1 MKIVVIGGG
10 PGGRTA
16 AIEAAE
22 IGEEVTLIENNKI
35 GGKCLNEACM
45 VVCGFNDVAKF
56 VRSAEN
62 FNELGITDLKPE
74 INFKNVTDGIKRTT
88 GKIRHVLTDETQQ
101 TGVKIVMGTAKLN
114 EGFVSVDGKN
124 YSYDKLIIA
133 TGSRALIPDVP
144 GAETARTYKDM
155 LKIRKIPEKMIII
168 GGGTISAEFAGVFS
182 ALGSKV
188 YVLCRSR
195 FLKMLDDD
203 TRSYVAQKL
212 LKGVEIHENVEV
224 TEIRPES
231 VSTEEGDMNSMV
243 LLATGMVPNSE
254 LAAHLVD
261 TGSKGEILVNK
272 RMETS
277 HENVYAAGDVVGG
290 IMSTPVSRMEGVVAA
305 RNACEI
311 FAEADYRFIPHSI
324 SLQYDVGFISSKNR
338 EGTEGYM
345 PGSAG
350 PGAFWSVLK
359 GETGLTKA
367 IVDVETGEIK
377 GLSSISPSARTNMA
391 YMSKL
396 LRDGCKTQDFDNFVE
411 VHPSTDAV
419 YKLIRFFSKFG

>member
-1 MKIVVIGGG
+1 
-10 PGGRTA
+10 
-16 AIEAAE
+16 
-22 IGEEVTLIENNKI
+22 
-35 GGKCLNEACM
+35 M
-45 VVCGFNDVAKF
+45 VVCGFNDVVKF

-101 TGVKIVMGTAKLN
+101 AGVKIVMGTAKLN
-114 EGFVSVDGKN
+114 EGFISVDGKD

-133 TGSRALIPDVP
+133 TGSRALIPNVP

-212 LKGVEIHENVEV
+212 LKGVEIHENIEV

-231 VSTEEGDMNSMV
+231 VSTEEGDMEGMV

-261 TGSKGEILVNK
+261 TGSRGRYL
-272 RMETS
+272 
-277 HENVYAAGDVVGG
+277 
-290 IMSTPVSRMEGVVAA
+290 
-305 RNACEI
+305 
-311 FAEADYRFIPHSI
+311 
-324 SLQYDVGFISSKNR
+324 
-338 EGTEGYM
+338 
-345 PGSAG
+345 
-350 PGAFWSVLK
+350 
-359 GETGLTKA
+359 
-367 IVDVETGEIK
+367 
-377 GLSSISPSARTNMA
+377 
-391 YMSKL
+391 
-396 LRDGCKTQDFDNFVE
+396 
-411 VHPSTDAV
+411 
-419 YKLIRFFSKFG
+419 